1 MRGDQA
7 VPRPV
12 VVGPTSRVRASR
24 RGPGSR
30 RTLGGRPVRVG
41 GRRVRG
47 SHRVRG
53 SRPVREGR
61 RVRVDPLAGPRDHR
75 VANAQVGRRAA
86 LVPGTRGTQVRGPV
100 VRARVAPGP
109 VVRARVAPGRVV
121 RAQVA
126 LGPVVRGPVLRGPVD
141 RHRAPAPT
149 GVIVVR
155 DVSRVRAAAR
165 RVRRE
170 PVGSPVPGP
179 RIRRSPRAWPPA
191 TLIE

>member
-1 MRGDQA
+1 MGIDARAMRGDQA

-30 RTLGGRPVRVG
+30 RTLGSRPVRVG

-100 VRARVAPGP
+100 VRARVAPG
-109 VVRARVAPGRVV
+109 R
-121 RAQVA
+121 
-126 LGPVVRGPVLRGPVD
+126 VVRGPVLRGPVD

>member
-30 RTLGGRPVRVG
+30 RTLGSRPVRVG

-100 VRARVAPGP
+100 VRAQ
-109 VVRARVAPGRVV
+109 VAPGRVV

>member
-1 MRGDQA
+1 MGIDARAMRGDQA

-30 RTLGGRPVRVG
+30 RTLGSRPVRVG

-100 VRARVAPGP
+100 ARAQVAPGP
-109 VVRARVAPGRVV
+109 VVRAR
-121 RAQVA
+121 VA